1 MTMPVKLKKVGTLVG
16 RPKKRMAFRDEPP
29 LGALQAYILKK
40 MDELGDEAFGYKV
53 FEEMMLET
61 GERFNPSLVYGN
73 IRKMADK
80 ELKFLE
86 FAGMRPSPDGGPPLK
101 IYRVTAAGRAAI
113 KTTASYYHAVADRLE
128 R

>member
-1 MTMPVKLKKVGTLVG
+1 MA
-16 RPKKRMAFRDEPP
+16 RPKKRMAFRGEPP

-40 MDELGDEAFGYKV
+40 MDELGDEACGDKV

-61 GERFNPSLVYGN
+61 GEWFNPSLVYGN

-80 ELKFLE
+80 KLKFLE
-86 FAGMRPSPDGGPPLK
+86 FAGTRQSPDGGPPLK